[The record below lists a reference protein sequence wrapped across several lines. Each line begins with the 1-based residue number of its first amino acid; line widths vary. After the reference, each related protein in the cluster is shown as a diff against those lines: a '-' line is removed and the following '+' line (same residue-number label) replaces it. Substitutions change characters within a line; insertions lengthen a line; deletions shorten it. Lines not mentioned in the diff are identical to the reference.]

1 MRVLGIDPGTS
12 ITGWAV
18 VEAGAA
24 RPRRIASGVLRLSS
38 SVSVPERLRRIH
50 ETVKTLVIEHAPSAV
65 SLEKA
70 FVSRNPQSAFRIGEA
85 RGAVMVA
92 AAECGLEVFEYAPAE
107 VKRTLVG
114 WGRAEKDQMVR
125 GVALLFSIPEPRV
138 VDEAD
143 ALAIAACHL
152 AGSRLRDLVE
162 RAR

>member
-1 MRVLGIDPGTS
+1 
-12 ITGWAV
+12 
-18 VEAGAA
+18 
-24 RPRRIASGVLRLSS
+24 
-38 SVSVPERLRRIH
+38 
-50 ETVKTLVIEHAPSAV
+50 V

-125 GVALLFSIPEPRV
+125 GVALLFAIPEPRV
-138 VDEAD
+138 ADEAD

>member
-18 VEAGAA
+18 VEAGAS

-38 SVSVPERLRRIH
+38 STSVPERLRRIH
-50 ETVKTLVIEHAPSAV
+50 ETVKALVLDHAPAAV

-114 WGRAEKDQMVR
+114 WGRAEKDQMIR
-125 GVALLFSIPEPRV
+125 GVALLFSIPPPTV
-138 VDEAD
+138 ADEAD
-143 ALAIAACHL
+143 ALAVAACHL